1 MQDKYRL
8 HESRCVKRISGSMQE
23 KTVDRFQCEECTEFF
38 YFDLELEG
46 MEAEPDGKLAL
57 ACPICL
63 HPWSIYRPENPEG
76 EQPLH

>member
-1 MQDKYRL
+1 VSNGLVGLPRQGF
-8 HESRCVKRISGSMQE
+8 SRR
-23 KTVDRFQCEECTEFF
+23 KTVDRFQCEKCSDFF

-46 MEAEPDGKLAL
+46 MAAEPDEKLAL

-63 HPWSIYRPENPEG
+63 HPWSIYRPENPER

>member
-1 MQDKYRL
+1 M
-8 HESRCVKRISGSMQE
+8 
-23 KTVDRFQCEECTEFF
+23 DRFQCEECTEFF

-46 MEAEPDGKLAL
+46 MKAEPDDKLAL

-63 HPWSIYRPENPEG
+63 HPWSFYRPENPEG